1 MPQIRFR
8 RGWTAPLLAAAAAS
22 ALVLAACSATPSS
35 TPAESSAGGGGEGT
49 SVTITAVNAFGVAEI
64 TVAAGDTVTF
74 VNNST
79 VPHTVTEGEGGR
91 AADNARFD
99 DQLAV
104 GASDE
109 VTFDEAGD
117 YNVTCKIHGAAGMN
131 MVVHVE

>member
-1 MPQIRFR
+1 MPSNANQVASLRSQVGAIAII
-8 RGWTAPLLAAAAAS
+8 GLLM
-22 ALVLAACSATPSS
+22 AACSATPSS
-35 TPAESSAGGGGEGT
+35 TPAEASSAGGAGT
-49 SVTITAVNAFGVAEI
+49 SVTITAVNSFGVTEI

-74 VNNST
+74 VNSSS
-79 VPHTVTEGEGGR
+79 VPHTVTEGEGGL

-99 DQLAV
+99 DQLAI

-117 YNVTCKIHGAAGMN
+117 YNVTCRIHGAAGMN